1 MKVLDV
7 YAGEYREELR
17 FELVDT
23 QGTPIETTGT
33 SATLLVR
40 LNDETVAIPLVIEG
54 NTAIY
59 ILEEGR
65 FPPGYYYA
73 QVQIDYP
80 GKRLL
85 TEKFALRV
93 LEGVGR

>member
-7 YAGEYREELR
+7 YAGEFGEELR
-17 FELVDT
+17 FELVDAE
-23 QGTPIETTGT
+23 GSPLETTGA

-40 LNDETVAIPLVIEG
+40 LPDETVSIPLVIEG

-85 TEKFALRV
+85 TEEFAIRV
-93 LEGVGR
+93 KEGVRP